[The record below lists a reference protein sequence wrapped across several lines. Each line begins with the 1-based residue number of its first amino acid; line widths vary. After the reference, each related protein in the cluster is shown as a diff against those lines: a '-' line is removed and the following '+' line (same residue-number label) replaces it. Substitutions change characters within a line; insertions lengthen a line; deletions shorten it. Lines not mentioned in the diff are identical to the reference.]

1 MRNGSDRDVRP
12 VFICGMHAVRYG
24 LEKRVTEFIRRYG
37 LFAGAGGI
45 LLAVSGGADST
56 ALLHLLV
63 SLRAQGILDAEL
75 VCAHVNHKLRGPAGE
90 EDERFVVEQ
99 ATRVRVRVVARA
111 VDVCAYAGERK
122 LSLETAG
129 RQLRLAALVEMAGEQ
144 GCTWVAT
151 GHQKND
157 NAETV
162 IHRLRRGTGFRGLA
176 GIRPRRLLG
185 EELWLARPLLSVTRD
200 EIVRY
205 LERRKL
211 PWREDHTNADLAYTR
226 NIIRHRLL
234 PALQQESR
242 HGLVA
247 ELSDLA
253 ASAGRLYDRIEREA
267 EEARKRLVRLAVTQA
282 ALEAPQLASL
292 PEMVAIELVRQILA
306 DLGCGEQHLSRQHYQ
321 SILCL
326 ARQRGVG
333 KSMSLPG
340 GFVARRE
347 QKEIVIGPFKPATAR
362 RVGLASPPSPPG
374 LAPVIIP
381 IPGRVRYADCEI
393 DAQILERPG
402 VELRTTRPDSGRF
415 REYFDLDRLQQPVV
429 VRPRR
434 AGDRFHPLG
443 LNSQKKVGK
452 FLTTARVS
460 RVQRARILIFAD
472 QEKIIWVCP
481 VRIGEQAKV
490 TNTTRRV
497 LALKVTA
504 LHAPETP
511 GPA

>member
-12 VFICGMHAVRYG
+12 VFICGTHVVQHG
-24 LEKRVTEFIRRYG
+24 LEKKVTEFIRRHE
-37 LFAGAGGI
+37 LFAGAGRI

-63 SLRAQGILDAEL
+63 SLRARGFLDAEL
-75 VCAHVNHKLRGPAGE
+75 VCAHVNHKLRGPASD

-99 ATRVRVRVVARA
+99 ATRSGVRVVARA
-111 VDVCAYAGERK
+111 VDVRAYAGERK

-129 RQLRLAALVEMAGEQ
+129 RQLRSAALVKMAREQ

-162 IHRLRRGTGFRGLA
+162 VHRLRRGTGFRGLA
-176 GIRPRRLLG
+176 GIRPRRPLG
-185 EELWLARPLLSVTRD
+185 DGLWLARPLLGVTRD

-205 LERRKL
+205 LKRHRL
-211 PWREDHTNADLAYTR
+211 PWREDHTNADLTYTR
-226 NIIRHRLL
+226 NVIRHRLL

-242 HGLVA
+242 RCLVT

-267 EEARKRLVRLAVTQA
+267 EEARKRLVRPAVTQT
-282 ALEAPQLASL
+282 ALDASQLASL
-292 PEMVAIELVRQILA
+292 PEMVAIELVRQVLVN
-306 DLGCGEQHLSRQHYQ
+306 LGCGERDLARQHYQ

-333 KSMSLPG
+333 KSISLPG

-347 QKEIVIGPFKPATAR
+347 QKQIVIGPLQPATAC
-362 RVGLASPPSPPG
+362 RVGLAPPPPPSG
-374 LAPVIIP
+374 LAPAIIP

-393 DAQILERPG
+393 DAQILERPA
-402 VELRTTRPDSGRF
+402 VELRTTRPDGGRF

-429 VRPRR
+429 VRPRQ
-434 AGDRFHPLG
+434 AGDRFRPLG
-443 LNSQKKVGK
+443 WAGEKKVGK
-452 FLTTARVS
+452 FLTTAKVPRA
-460 RVQRARILIFAD
+460 RRARILIFAD

-481 VRIGEQAKV
+481 VRISEPVKV
-490 TNTTRRV
+490 TETTRRV
-497 LALKVTA
+497 LALRVTR
-504 LHAPETP
+504 LHARETP